1 MWLNR
6 HVPMLKFFCLILV
19 EWQLL
24 LNRVLLGFSLDRLR
38 LIGTKTPELKQLARY
53 RNSMTPESLTGHF
66 PTTIM
71 VTAVVYVKNP

>member
-1 MWLNR
+1 
-6 HVPMLKFFCLILV
+6 MLKFFCLILV

-53 RNSMTPESLTGHF
+53 RNSMTPESLTDHF